1 MKIKANKEVR
11 RYLTMFLSLLI
22 SAILFNLLILKANIV
37 CGGVNGIAII
47 INHIYKIK
55 PSIII
60 FIISVLLLIFS
71 LFFLGLKRTSG
82 TIVATIT
89 YPILVE
95 VTSYLTQYVKID
107 ISDLFLI
114 SIFIGVIGGLSNG
127 LMYKTGFSNGGLPII
142 SQILYEKLKLP
153 ISKTSFFINGIIVLI
168 GGIYF
173 GWNMVMY
180 AIIILY
186 INSLMIDKVML
197 ETSNNKAFYIITK
210 KQEEIKEYIIN
221 GLNHSVTIFNVEG
234 GFEERKNKV
243 LLTVIPTR
251 EYFLLTEGI
260 KELDQ
265 DAFFLVCDAY
275 EVRGGS

>member
-1 MKIKANKEVR
+1 MKIKTNKEVR
-11 RYLTMFLSLLI
+11 RYLTMLLSLLL

-47 INHIYKIK
+47 LNHIYKIK

-82 TIVATIT
+82 TIIATIT

-95 VTSYLTQYVKID
+95 VTSYLTQYIKID

-168 GGIYF
+168 GGFYF

-186 INSLMIDKVML
+186 INSLMIDKIML
-197 ETSNNKAFYIITK
+197 GTSNNKAFYIITK
-210 KQEEIKEYIIN
+210 KQEEIKKYIIN
-221 GLNHSVTIFNVEG
+221 SLNHSVTIFNVEG

-260 KELDQ
+260 KELDP
-265 DAFFLVCDAY
+265 DTFFLVCDAY
-275 EVRGGS
+275 EVRGGK

>member
-1 MKIKANKEVR
+1 MKIKTNKEVR
-11 RYLTMFLSLLI
+11 RYLTMFLSLLL

-82 TIVATIT
+82 TIIATIT

-95 VTSYLTQYVKID
+95 VTSYLTQYIKID

-168 GGIYF
+168 GGFYF

-186 INSLMIDKVML
+186 INSLMIDKIML
-197 ETSNNKAFYIITK
+197 GTSNNKAFYIITK
-210 KQEEIKEYIIN
+210 KQEEIKKYIIN

-260 KELDQ
+260 KELDP
-265 DAFFLVCDAY
+265 DTFFLVCDAY
-275 EVRGGS
+275 EVRGGK

>member
-1 MKIKANKEVR
+1 MKRKTNKEVR
-11 RYLTMFLSLLI
+11 RYLTMLLSLLL

-82 TIVATIT
+82 TIIATIT

-95 VTSYLTQYVKID
+95 VTSYLTQYIKID

-142 SQILYEKLKLP
+142 SQILYEKLKFP
-153 ISKTSFFINGIIVLI
+153 ISKTSFSINGVIVLI
-168 GGIYF
+168 GGFYF

-197 ETSNNKAFYIITK
+197 GTSNNKAFYIITK
-210 KQEEIKEYIIN
+210 KQEEIKKYIIN

-260 KELDQ
+260 KELDP

-275 EVRGGS
+275 EVRGGK

>member
-1 MKIKANKEVR
+1 MKRKTNKEVR

-60 FIISVLLLIFS
+60 FVISVLLLIFS

-142 SQILYEKLKLP
+142 SQILYEKLKFP

-168 GGIYF
+168 GGFYF

-186 INSLMIDKVML
+186 INSLMIDKIML
-197 ETSNNKAFYIITK
+197 GTSNNKAFYIITK
-210 KQEEIKEYIIN
+210 KQEEIKKYIIN

-260 KELDQ
+260 KELDP
-265 DAFFLVCDAY
+265 DTFFLVCDAY
-275 EVRGGS
+275 EVRGGK

>member
-47 INHIYKIK
+47 INHIYKIR

-60 FIISVLLLIFS
+60 FIISILLLIFS

>member
-95 VTSYLTQYVKID
+95 VTSYLTQYIKID

-153 ISKTSFFINGIIVLI
+153 ISKTSFFINGVIVLI
-168 GGIYF
+168 GGFYF

-210 KQEEIKEYIIN
+210 KQEEIKKYIIN

-260 KELDQ
+260 KELDP

>member
-1 MKIKANKEVR
+1 MKRKTNKEVR
-11 RYLTMFLSLLI
+11 RYLTMLLSLLL

-82 TIVATIT
+82 TIIATIT

-95 VTSYLTQYVKID
+95 VTSYLTQYIKID

-142 SQILYEKLKLP
+142 SQILYEKLKFP
-153 ISKTSFFINGIIVLI
+153 ISKTSFSINGVIVLI
-168 GGIYF
+168 GGFYF

-186 INSLMIDKVML
+186 INSLMIDKIML
-197 ETSNNKAFYIITK
+197 GTSNNKAFYIITK
-210 KQEEIKEYIIN
+210 KQEEIKRYIIN

-260 KELDQ
+260 KELDP
-265 DAFFLVCDAY
+265 DTFFLVCDAY
-275 EVRGGS
+275 EVRGGK

>member
-1 MKIKANKEVR
+1 MKIKTNKEVR
-11 RYLTMFLSLLI
+11 RYLTMFLSLLL

-82 TIVATIT
+82 TIIATIT

-95 VTSYLTQYVKID
+95 VTSYLTQYIKID

-142 SQILYEKLKLP
+142 SQILYEKLKFP
-153 ISKTSFFINGIIVLI
+153 ISKTSFIINGIIVLI
-168 GGIYF
+168 GGFYF

-186 INSLMIDKVML
+186 INSLMIDKIML
-197 ETSNNKAFYIITK
+197 GTSNNKAFYIITK

-260 KELDQ
+260 KELDP
-265 DAFFLVCDAY
+265 DTFFLVCDAY
-275 EVRGGS
+275 EVRGGK

>member
-1 MKIKANKEVR
+1 MKIKTNKEVR
-11 RYLTMFLSLLI
+11 RYLTMFLSLLL

-82 TIVATIT
+82 TIIATIT

-95 VTSYLTQYVKID
+95 VTSYLTQYIKID

-142 SQILYEKLKLP
+142 SQILYEKLKFP
-153 ISKTSFFINGIIVLI
+153 ISKTSFIINGIIVLI
-168 GGIYF
+168 GGFYF

-186 INSLMIDKVML
+186 INSLMIDKIML
-197 ETSNNKAFYIITK
+197 GTSNNKAFYIITK

-260 KELDQ
+260 KELDPA
-265 DAFFLVCDAY
+265 AFFLVCDAY
-275 EVRGGS
+275 EVRGGK

>member
-1 MKIKANKEVR
+1 MKRKTNKEVR
-11 RYLTMFLSLLI
+11 RYLTMLLSLLL

-95 VTSYLTQYVKID
+95 VTSYLTQYIKID

-142 SQILYEKLKLP
+142 SQILYEKLKFP
-153 ISKTSFFINGIIVLI
+153 ISKTSFSINGVIVLI
-168 GGIYF
+168 GGFYF

-186 INSLMIDKVML
+186 INSLMIDKIML
-197 ETSNNKAFYIITK
+197 GTSNNKAFYIITK
-210 KQEEIKEYIIN
+210 KQEEIKRYIIN

-260 KELDQ
+260 KELDP
-265 DAFFLVCDAY
+265 DTFFLVCDAY
-275 EVRGGS
+275 EVRGGK

>member
-1 MKIKANKEVR
+1 MKIKTNKEVR
-11 RYLTMFLSLLI
+11 RYLTMFLSLLL

-47 INHIYKIK
+47 LNHIYKIK

-82 TIVATIT
+82 TIIATIT

-95 VTSYLTQYVKID
+95 VTSYLTQYIKID

-168 GGIYF
+168 GGFYF

-186 INSLMIDKVML
+186 INSLMIDKIML
-197 ETSNNKAFYIITK
+197 GTSNNKAFYIITK
-210 KQEEIKEYIIN
+210 KQEEIKKYIIN
-221 GLNHSVTIFNVEG
+221 SLNHSVTIFNVEG

-260 KELDQ
+260 KELDP
-265 DAFFLVCDAY
+265 DTFFLVCDAY
-275 EVRGGS
+275 EVRGGK

>member
-142 SQILYEKLKLP
+142 SQILYEKLKVP
-153 ISKTSFFINGIIVLI
+153 ISKTSFFINGVIVLI
-168 GGIYF
+168 GGFYF

-210 KQEEIKEYIIN
+210 KQEKIKKYIIN

-260 KELDQ
+260 KELDPE
-265 DAFFLVCDAY
+265 AFFLVCDAY
-275 EVRGGS
+275 EVRGGK

>member
-1 MKIKANKEVR
+1 MKIKTNKEVR
-11 RYLTMFLSLLI
+11 RYLTMFLSLLL

-82 TIVATIT
+82 TIIATIT

-95 VTSYLTQYVKID
+95 VTSYLTQYIKID

-142 SQILYEKLKLP
+142 SQILYEKLKFP
-153 ISKTSFFINGIIVLI
+153 ISKTSFSINGVIVLI
-168 GGIYF
+168 GGFYF

-197 ETSNNKAFYIITK
+197 GTSNNKAFYIITK
-210 KQEEIKEYIIN
+210 KQEEIKKYIIN

-260 KELDQ
+260 KELDP

-275 EVRGGS
+275 EVRGGK

>member
-1 MKIKANKEVR
+1 MKRKTNKEVR
-11 RYLTMFLSLLI
+11 RYLTMLLSLLL

-82 TIVATIT
+82 TIIATIT

-95 VTSYLTQYVKID
+95 VTSYLTQYIKID

-127 LMYKTGFSNGGLPII
+127 LMYKTGLSNGGLPII
-142 SQILYEKLKLP
+142 SQILYEKLKFP
-153 ISKTSFFINGIIVLI
+153 ISKTSFSINGGIVLI
-168 GGIYF
+168 GGFYF

-186 INSLMIDKVML
+186 INSLMIDKIML
-197 ETSNNKAFYIITK
+197 GTSNNKAFYIITK
-210 KQEEIKEYIIN
+210 KQEEIKRYIIN

-260 KELDQ
+260 KELDP
-265 DAFFLVCDAY
+265 DTFFLVCDAY
-275 EVRGGS
+275 EVRGGK

>member
-1 MKIKANKEVR
+1 MKIKTNKEVR
-11 RYLTMFLSLLI
+11 RYLTMFLSLLL

-82 TIVATIT
+82 TIIATIT

-95 VTSYLTQYVKID
+95 VTSYLTQYIKID

-142 SQILYEKLKLP
+142 SQILYEKLKFP
-153 ISKTSFFINGIIVLI
+153 ISKTSFSINGVIVLI
-168 GGIYF
+168 GGFYF

-186 INSLMIDKVML
+186 INSLMIDKIML
-197 ETSNNKAFYIITK
+197 GTSNNKAFYIITK
-210 KQEEIKEYIIN
+210 KQEEIKRYIIN

-260 KELDQ
+260 KELDP
-265 DAFFLVCDAY
+265 DTFFLVCDAY
-275 EVRGGS
+275 EVRGGK

>member
-1 MKIKANKEVR
+1 MKRKTNKEVR
-11 RYLTMFLSLLI
+11 RYLTMLLSLLL

-82 TIVATIT
+82 TIIATIT

-95 VTSYLTQYVKID
+95 VTSYLTQYIKID

-153 ISKTSFFINGIIVLI
+153 ISKTSFFINGVIVLI
-168 GGIYF
+168 GGFYF

-186 INSLMIDKVML
+186 INSLMIDKIML
-197 ETSNNKAFYIITK
+197 GTSNNKAFYIITK
-210 KQEEIKEYIIN
+210 KQEEIKRYIIN

-260 KELDQ
+260 KELDP
-265 DAFFLVCDAY
+265 DTFFLVCDAY
-275 EVRGGS
+275 EVRGGK

>member
-1 MKIKANKEVR
+1 MKIKTNKEVR
-11 RYLTMFLSLLI
+11 RYLTMFLSLLL

-82 TIVATIT
+82 TIIATIT

-95 VTSYLTQYVKID
+95 VTSYLTQYIKID

-142 SQILYEKLKLP
+142 SQILYEKLKFP
-153 ISKTSFFINGIIVLI
+153 ISKTSFSINGVIVLI
-168 GGIYF
+168 GEFYF

-186 INSLMIDKVML
+186 INSLMIDKIML
-197 ETSNNKAFYIITK
+197 GTSNNKAFYIITK
-210 KQEEIKEYIIN
+210 KQEEIKRYIIN

-260 KELDQ
+260 KELDP
-265 DAFFLVCDAY
+265 DTFFLVCDAY
-275 EVRGGS
+275 EVRGGK

>member
-1 MKIKANKEVR
+1 MKIKTNKEVR
-11 RYLTMFLSLLI
+11 RYLTMLLSLLL

-55 PSIII
+55 PSIVI

-71 LFFLGLKRTSG
+71 LFFLGIKRTSG

-95 VTSYLTQYVKID
+95 VTSYLTQYIKID

-153 ISKTSFFINGIIVLI
+153 ISKTSFFINGVIVLI
-168 GGIYF
+168 GGFYF

-186 INSLMIDKVML
+186 INSLMIDKIML
-197 ETSNNKAFYIITK
+197 GTSNNKAFYIITK
-210 KQEEIKEYIIN
+210 KQEEIKKYIIN

-260 KELDQ
+260 KELDP
-265 DAFFLVCDAY
+265 DTFFLVCDAY
-275 EVRGGS
+275 EVRGGK

>member
-11 RYLTMFLSLLI
+11 RYLTMFLSLLL

-55 PSIII
+55 PSIVI

-71 LFFLGLKRTSG
+71 LFFLGIKRTSG

-95 VTSYLTQYVKID
+95 VTSYLTQYIKID

-153 ISKTSFFINGIIVLI
+153 ISKTSFFINGVIVLI
-168 GGIYF
+168 GGFYF

-186 INSLMIDKVML
+186 INSLMIDKIML
-197 ETSNNKAFYIITK
+197 GTSNNKAFYIITK
-210 KQEEIKEYIIN
+210 KQEEIKKYIIN

-260 KELDQ
+260 KELDP
-265 DAFFLVCDAY
+265 DTFFLVCDAY
-275 EVRGGS
+275 EVRGGK

>member
-1 MKIKANKEVR
+1 MKIKTNKEVR
-11 RYLTMFLSLLI
+11 RYLTMFLSLLL

-82 TIVATIT
+82 TIIATIT

-95 VTSYLTQYVKID
+95 VTSYLTQYIKID

-142 SQILYEKLKLP
+142 SQILYEKLKFP
-153 ISKTSFFINGIIVLI
+153 ISKTSFIINGIIVLI
-168 GGIYF
+168 GGFYF

-186 INSLMIDKVML
+186 INSLMIDKIML
-197 ETSNNKAFYIITK
+197 GTSNNKAFYIITK
-210 KQEEIKEYIIN
+210 KQEEIKKYIIN

-260 KELDQ
+260 KELDP
-265 DAFFLVCDAY
+265 DTFFLVCDAY
-275 EVRGGS
+275 EVRGGK

>member
-1 MKIKANKEVR
+1 MKIKANKEVK

-95 VTSYLTQYVKID
+95 VTSYLTQYIKID

-153 ISKTSFFINGIIVLI
+153 ISKTSFFINGVIVLI
-168 GGIYF
+168 GGFYF

-210 KQEEIKEYIIN
+210 KQEEIKKYIIN
-221 GLNHSVTIFNVEG
+221 VLNHSVTIFNVEG

-275 EVRGGS
+275 EVRGGK

>member
-60 FIISVLLLIFS
+60 FIISILLLIFS

-210 KQEEIKEYIIN
+210 KQEEIKKYIIN

-260 KELDQ
+260 KELDP

>member
-1 MKIKANKEVR
+1 MKIKTNKEVR
-11 RYLTMFLSLLI
+11 RYLTMFLSLLL

-82 TIVATIT
+82 TIIATIT

-95 VTSYLTQYVKID
+95 VTSYLTQYIKID

-168 GGIYF
+168 GGFYF

-186 INSLMIDKVML
+186 INSLMIDKIML
-197 ETSNNKAFYIITK
+197 GTSNNKAFYIITK
-210 KQEEIKEYIIN
+210 KQEEIKKYIIN
-221 GLNHSVTIFNVEG
+221 SLNHSVTIFNVEG

-260 KELDQ
+260 KELDP
-265 DAFFLVCDAY
+265 DTFFLVCDAY
-275 EVRGGS
+275 EVRGGK

>member
-1 MKIKANKEVR
+1 MKIKTNKEVR
-11 RYLTMFLSLLI
+11 RYLTMFLSLLL

-82 TIVATIT
+82 TIIATIT

-95 VTSYLTQYVKID
+95 VTSYLTQYIKID

-142 SQILYEKLKLP
+142 SQILYEKLKFP
-153 ISKTSFFINGIIVLI
+153 ISKTSFSINGVIVLI
-168 GGIYF
+168 GGFYF

-186 INSLMIDKVML
+186 INSLMIDKIML
-197 ETSNNKAFYIITK
+197 GTSNNKAFYIITK
-210 KQEEIKEYIIN
+210 KQEEIKRYIIN

-260 KELDQ
+260 KELDP

-275 EVRGGS
+275 EVRGGK

>member
-11 RYLTMFLSLLI
+11 RYLTMFLSLLL

-60 FIISVLLLIFS
+60 FIISILLLIFS

-260 KELDQ
+260 KELDP
-265 DAFFLVCDAY
+265 DVFFLVCDAY

>member
-1 MKIKANKEVR
+1 MKIKTNKEVR
-11 RYLTMFLSLLI
+11 RYLTMFLSLLL

-95 VTSYLTQYVKID
+95 VTSYLTQYIKID

-142 SQILYEKLKLP
+142 SQILKFP

-168 GGIYF
+168 GGFYF

-186 INSLMIDKVML
+186 INSLMIDKIML
-197 ETSNNKAFYIITK
+197 GTSNNKAFYIITK
-210 KQEEIKEYIIN
+210 KQEEIKKYIIN

-260 KELDQ
+260 KELDP
-265 DAFFLVCDAY
+265 DTFFLVCDAY
-275 EVRGGS
+275 EVRGGK